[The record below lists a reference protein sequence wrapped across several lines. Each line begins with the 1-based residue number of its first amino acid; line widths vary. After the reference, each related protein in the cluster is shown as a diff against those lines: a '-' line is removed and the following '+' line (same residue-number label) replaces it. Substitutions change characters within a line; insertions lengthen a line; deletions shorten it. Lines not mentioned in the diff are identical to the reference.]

1 MAKYDDDKK
10 LVPIKYTARDFASI
24 KRELEDYIRRYYPDT
39 YKDFNEASFGAM
51 MVDTVAYIGDMLS
64 FYLDYSVNEM
74 FLDSALELRNVVRLS
89 RQMGYKFRGKPTSFG
104 EITIYCAIP
113 ANASGLGP
121 DTSYMPIIRQ
131 GSQFYDKAGNGFLLS
146 EDVDISYSRNEM
158 VVSSVDE
165 TTGLPTEYVIK
176 SKGQIISGQLARQ
189 VIKIG
194 PFEKFRRL
202 RLNGQN
208 IAEIVSVRDT
218 EGREYYEVDYL
229 SQNVVYKEVPNL
241 GANSDIVDKIM
252 KPITV
257 PRRFVVERDATTTYL
272 QFGYGSEDSVTSEK
286 IAEPSSVVMNLHA
299 KEYVSDNNFDPTN
312 ILKSDKFGVA
322 PSNTNLT
329 VVYRINNSNNANAA
343 ADSVVQKG
351 QISLQFKDE
360 TSLERTKKN
369 AVRSSIEITN
379 EAPISGDVAIPT
391 STELKRRTIDHFATQ
406 GRAVTAT
413 DYQALVYA
421 MPPQF
426 GAIARC
432 KPIQDTDSF
441 KRNINMYIVGQDAS
455 AKLIEA
461 NSVLKNN
468 LKNWLNRNKMVN
480 DSIDILDAK
489 ICNIGIN
496 YTVVVEAGRNKYE
509 VLDLCSRMLRRRYR
523 RLHDIGEPFYITEI
537 YTMLGKLDGV
547 ADVVDVNIEPRTGTN
562 YSSISFDMASRTTL
576 DGRFIKT
583 PSNVILEVKYPFD
596 DIKGTAE

>member
-24 KRELEDYIRRYYPDT
+24 KRELEDYIKRYYPDT

-74 FLDSALELRNVVRLS
+74 FLDSALELRNVIRLS
-89 RQMGYKFRGKPTSFG
+89 RQMGYKFRGKPTSYG

-146 EDVDISYSRNEM
+146 EDVDIAYSRNEI
-158 VVSSVDE
+158 VVSSVDDS
-165 TTGLPTEYVIK
+165 TGLPTQYVVK
-176 SKGQIISGQLARQ
+176 AKGNIISGQLARQ
-189 VIKIG
+189 VIRIG

-208 IAEIVSVRDT
+208 VAEIMSVRDS

-241 GANSDIVDKIM
+241 GSSSDVVNKVL

-257 PRRFVVERDATTTYL
+257 PRRFVVERDATVTYL
-272 QFGYGSEDSVTSEK
+272 QFGYGSEASVTSEQ
-286 IAEPSSVVMNLHA
+286 IADPSSVAMNLHA
-299 KEYVSDNNFDPTN
+299 KEYVSDSNFDPTN

-329 VVYRINNSNNANAA
+329 VIYRVNNSNNANAA
-343 ADSVVQKG
+343 TDSVVQKG
-351 QISLQFKDE
+351 QISLKFKDE
-360 TSLERTKKN
+360 TSLDRTKKN
-369 AVRSSIEITN
+369 TVRSSIEVTN
-379 EAPISGDVAIPT
+379 ENPISGDVAIPT

-406 GRAVTAT
+406 GRAVTST

-432 KPIQDTDSF
+432 KPVQDTDSF
-441 KRNINMYIVGQDAS
+441 KRNINMYIVGQDAKG
-455 AKLIEA
+455 KLIQA
-461 NSVLKNN
+461 NTVLKNN

-480 DSIDILDAK
+480 DSVDILDAK

-496 YTVVVEAGRNKYE
+496 YTIVVEAGRNKYE
-509 VLDLCSRMLRRRYR
+509 TLDLCSRMLRRRYR
-523 RLHDIGEPFYITEI
+523 RIHDIGEPFYTTEI
-537 YTMLGKLDGV
+537 YSLLGKVDGV
-547 ADVVDVNIEPRTGTN
+547 ADVVDVNIEPRTSSN
-562 YSSISFDMASRTTL
+562 YSSVSFDMASRQTP
-576 DGRFIKT
+576 DGRYILT
-583 PSNVILEVKYPFD
+583 PDNVVLEVKFPFD

>member
-10 LVPIKYTARDFASI
+10 QVPIKYTARDFASI
-24 KRELEDYIRRYYPDT
+24 KRELEDYIKRYYPDT

-74 FLDSALELRNVVRLS
+74 FLDSALEFRNVVRLS
-89 RQMGYKFRGKPTSFG
+89 RQMGYKFRGKPTSYG

-121 DTSYMPIIRQ
+121 DSAYMPIIRQ

-146 EDVDISYSRNEM
+146 EDVDIAYNRNEV
-158 VVSSVDE
+158 VVSAADD
-165 TTGLPTEYVIK
+165 TTGIPTQYVVK
-176 SKGQIISGQLARQ
+176 AKGQIISGQLARQ
-189 VIKIG
+189 VVKVG
-194 PFEKFRRL
+194 PFEKFRRM

-208 IAEIVSVRDT
+208 IAEVISVRDS
-218 EGREYYEVDYL
+218 EGRDYYEVDYL
-229 SQNVVYKEVPNL
+229 SQNVVYKELPNL
-241 GANSDIVDKIM
+241 GANSDLVRKVM

-257 PRRFVVERDATTTYL
+257 PRRFVVERDATVTYL
-272 QFGYGSEDSVTSEK
+272 QFGYGSEDSVNAEK
-286 IAEPSSVVMNLHA
+286 IAEPSNIVMNLHA
-299 KEYVSDNNFDPTN
+299 KEYVSDTNFDPSN

-322 PSNTNLT
+322 PSNTNIT
-329 VVYRINNSNNANAA
+329 VVYRVNNSNNANAA
-343 ADSVVQKG
+343 VDTVVQKG
-351 QISLQFKDE
+351 QISLKFKDE
-360 TSLERTKKN
+360 NTLDRQKKN
-369 AVRSSIEITN
+369 AVKTSIEITN
-379 EAPISGDVAIPT
+379 ENPISGDVAIP
-391 STELKRRTIDHFATQ
+391 SSKELKRRTIDHFATQ
-406 GRAVTAT
+406 GRAVTST

-432 KPIQDTDSF
+432 RPVQDTDSF
-441 KRNINMYIVGQDAS
+441 KRNINMYIVGQDSS
-455 AKLIEA
+455 ARLIQA
-461 NSVLKNN
+461 NSTLKNN

-496 YTVVVEAGRNKYE
+496 YTIVVEAGRNKYQI
-509 VLDLCSRMLRRRYR
+509 LDLCSRLLRRRYR

-537 YTMLGKLDGV
+537 YSLLGKVDGV
-547 ADVVDVNIEPRTGTN
+547 ADVVDVNIEPRTTSN
-562 YSSISFDMASRTTL
+562 YSSTKFDFAAQTTL
-576 DGRFIKT
+576 DGRYIT
-583 PSNVILEVKYPFD
+583 VPDNVILEVKYPFD